1 MQFPVAYQLGM
12 LDLDNWEAFSENTLG
27 VAGTAL
33 AVNRCGARAV
43 RLRVPEVFSR
53 EGRAMSER
61 IVGRLREMA
70 LRDPVVRR
78 HLGGYQRGATSLE
91 DALFYTVLDL
101 NDRCARLEGGE
112 DPSPWP
118 EPAAM
123 A

>member
-1 MQFPVAYQLGM
+1 MQFPVQYQLGV
-12 LDLDNWEAFSENTLG
+12 LDLDKWGPTTENTLG

-33 AVNRCGARAV
+33 AVNRTGARAV

-78 HLGGYQRGATSLE
+78 HLSGYQRGATTLE

-101 NDRCARLEGGE
+101 NDLCTRLEGG
-112 DPSPWP
+112 DNSPPWP
-118 EPAAM
+118 EPASVA
-123 A
+123 